1 LEQSRPAIAQQGVRI
16 AAVSYDSQETLRGF
30 AERYGIGFPL
40 LSDRDSAVIRAFGIL
55 NTNIAPGLRAHGVPH
70 PVEYLVAPDG
80 VVTRRFFVPNYQHRV
95 TASAVALKEFGA
107 VSGNPAVSTIQSG
120 ALAVEIGLSSAEAF
134 AGQEIGFLAKFTLQP
149 GWHIYGAPLPA
160 AYTTTSVT
168 FDDPKIIQQSFDLPP
183 AEPLHIAALGE
194 TLPVYGGS
202 FRGAGL
208 LLLKFPLDAGPVT
221 LSGQVRFQQC
231 SDTICEAPEAV
242 RFTLPLTLRPFMVAA
257 PAK

>member
-1 LEQSRPAIAQQGVRI
+1 MEQSRSSIEQQGIRI

-30 AERYGIGFPL
+30 AERYHVGFPL

-80 VVTRRFFVPNYQHRV
+80 LVARRFFVPNYQHRV

-107 VSGNPAVSTIQSG
+107 VTGDATVARVQSG
-120 ALAVEIGLSSAEAF
+120 ALTVEIGLSSSQAF
-134 AGQEIGFLAKFTLQP
+134 AGQEVGFFAKFTLQP

-160 AYTTTSVT
+160 SYTATSVT
-168 FDDPKIIQQSFDLPP
+168 FDDPKVIQQSFELPP
-183 AEPLHIAALGE
+183 AQPMHIAALGE
-194 TLPVYGGS
+194 TLPVYSGS
-202 FRGAGL
+202 FRGSGL
-208 LLLKFPLDAGPVT
+208 LLLKFPLDAGPIT

-231 SDTICEAPEAV
+231 SDTICEPPEAL
-242 RFTLPLTLRPFMVAA
+242 RFELPLTLEPFVVAT
-257 PAK
+257 PSK